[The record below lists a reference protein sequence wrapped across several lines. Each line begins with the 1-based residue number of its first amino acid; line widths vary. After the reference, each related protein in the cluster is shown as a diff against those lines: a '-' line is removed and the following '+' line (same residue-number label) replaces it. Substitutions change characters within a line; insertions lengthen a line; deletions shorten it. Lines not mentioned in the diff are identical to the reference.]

1 MILDIKL
8 MYLNYFKWC
17 FLIVFLSIAPLSVL
31 SQVPDKKIDSLSRL
45 IQTESGAR
53 KLDLMRDLIRLTLD
67 QDIDLALST
76 SKQALALSY
85 KMGDSL
91 RIVQFKRANGF
102 IYRKIDSLS
111 LSIKELNEG
120 LMIASRNNFDDD
132 QIKILNTLA
141 IVYSLN
147 GNHDKALSCHFKAIT
162 INEKLG
168 NKDELAITYNN
179 IGFVYFKL
187 RDYDRALE
195 FYNKSW
201 EVKKSISS
209 NYDLEHLFINIAL
222 CYNQQ
227 KNYEEAEKFI
237 RSALEI
243 CRNECSPTL
252 QLEADFSMGISLSGR
267 SKNNE
272 ALIYFEKALNLAQ
285 QNGEKRF
292 QIESLLNLAIVKEN
306 QGFQKEAI
314 EYLNE
319 AEKIANTTNYS
330 LSLIEVYKCFSK
342 IYSTQQDFANSSKYQ
357 AKYIQ
362 LKDSIYSDELIKNLA
377 KVQTNFA
384 ERENI
389 KTIQEK
395 DIKLELKQALI
406 DKQNSQYFFVIAI
419 AVLVL
424 ALAIVSLIAT
434 NKQQKANNEI
444 SKAKFV
450 IEEKNQQL
458 ASQNKELD
466 KRVRERTSDLLKS
479 TLMLTQVNKELDNFL
494 YKSSHDIRGPLMTFQ
509 GLCNLGLMETNDEV
523 VRNILE
529 KLLSH
534 SDKMAKILG
543 RLTTVGKINEAK
555 LNPATINFTELMDG
569 IVKSKEKICQEGGVE
584 VTYEVTGDDGKTISD
599 QFLLEIVIEN
609 LVDNGIKFYNNSIRV
624 KPYVKVTVI
633 KAGPQTII
641 KVEDNGI
648 GIVDVPVDTMFHM
661 FMRAS
666 ERSETGGVGL
676 YLAKVCTDKLG
687 GEIKME
693 KSTKDGT
700 IFTVVLP
707 SDISSIIA
715 KRKELEADL
724 LRLEQEALEDA
735 KKMKVTL

>member
-1 MILDIKL
+1 
-8 MYLNYFKWC
+8 MYLNRFKFFSFC
-17 FLIVFLSIAPLSVL
+17 IIICTLSAPTFAQSIERKV
-31 SQVPDKKIDSLSRL
+31 DSLSRL
-45 IQTESGAR
+45 IQSERGAK
-53 KLDLMRDLIRLTLD
+53 KLDLMRELVRVHLEDNIEESLNV
-67 QDIDLALST
+67 
-76 SKQALALSY
+76 SKQALALAY
-85 KMGDSL
+85 KLGDSL

-102 IYRKIDSLS
+102 IYRKLDSLT
-111 LSIKELNEG
+111 LSIRELNEG
-120 LMIASRNNFDDD
+120 LAIANRNNFNDD

-141 IVYSLN
+141 IAYSLN
-147 GNHDKALSCHFKAIT
+147 GTPDKALECHFKAIT
-162 INEKLG
+162 VNEKLG
-168 NKDELAITYNN
+168 NKEELSITYNN

-187 RDYDRALE
+187 KDYDRALE
-195 FYNKSW
+195 FYQKSL
-201 EVKKSISS
+201 ETKDSISS
-209 NYDLEHLFINIAL
+209 KYDLDRLLINMAL
-222 CYNQQ
+222 CYIQQKQYKDAEDYINKAIELCKVGCNSAVQIEAEFSLGVSLSEQQ
-227 KNYEEAEKFI
+227 KNDDAVLHFAK
-237 RSALEI
+237 S
-243 CRNECSPTL
+243 L
-252 QLEADFSMGISLSGR
+252 QLAKKF
-267 SKNNE
+267 
-272 ALIYFEKALNLAQ
+272 
-285 QNGEKRF
+285 GEKRF
-292 QIESLLNLAIVKEN
+292 QIESLLNLALVKERE
-306 QGFQKEAI
+306 GLKKEAI
-314 EYLNE
+314 DYLKE
-319 AEKIANTTNYS
+319 AEAIASSTNYT
-330 LSLIEVYKCFSK
+330 LSLIEVYKQFSK
-342 IYSTQQDFANSSKYQ
+342 IYQDEKDFANSSQYQ

-362 LKDSIYSDELIKNLA
+362 LKDSIFSDDLIKNLA

-384 ERENI
+384 ERENL

-395 DIKLELKQALI
+395 DLKLELKQALI
-406 DKQNSQYFFVIAI
+406 DKQNSQYFFIIAI
-419 AVLVL
+419 AILVL
-424 ALAIVSLIAT
+424 MLAIVSLIAT
-434 NKQQKANNEI
+434 RKQQKASSEI
-444 SKAKFV
+444 AKAKFV

-509 GLCNLGLMETNDEV
+509 GLCNLGLMESNDQV

-555 LNPATINFTELMDG
+555 IVPETIDFKKMLEE
-569 IVKSKEKICQEGGVE
+569 IIKAKEKLSSERGVE
-584 VTYEVTGDDGKTISD
+584 VSYELEGDGGKTISD
-599 QFLLEIVIEN
+599 RFLLEIVLEN
-609 LVDNGIKFYNNSIRV
+609 LIDNGIKFYNNSVRV
-624 KPYVKVTVI
+624 QPYVKATI
-633 KAGPQTII
+633 IQLNNQTII

-648 GIVDVPVDTMFHM
+648 GIVDVPADTMFHM

-724 LRLEQEALEDA
+724 LRLEQEALEDS
-735 KKMKVTL
+735 KKMKTSV

>member
-1 MILDIKL
+1 
-8 MYLNYFKWC
+8 MYLNRFKFFSFC
-17 FLIVFLSIAPLSVL
+17 MIMCTLSAPTFAQSIDRKV
-31 SQVPDKKIDSLSRL
+31 DSLSRL
-45 IQTESGAR
+45 IQSEKGTK
-53 KLDLMRDLIRLTLD
+53 KLDLMRELVRVHLD
-67 QDIDLALST
+67 NNIEESLNI
-76 SKQALALSY
+76 SKQALALAY
-85 KMGDSL
+85 DLGDSL

-102 IYRKIDSLS
+102 IYRKLDSLT
-111 LSIKELNEG
+111 LSIRELNEG
-120 LMIASRNNFDDD
+120 LAIANRNNFNDD

-141 IVYSLN
+141 IAYSLN
-147 GNHDKALSCHFKAIT
+147 GNPDKALECHFKAIT
-162 INEKLG
+162 VNEKLG
-168 NKDELAITYNN
+168 NKEELSITYNN

-187 RDYDRALE
+187 KDYDRALE
-195 FYNKSW
+195 FYRKSL
-201 EVKKSISS
+201 ETKNSISS
-209 NYDLEHLFINIAL
+209 KYDLDRLLINMAL
-222 CYNQQ
+222 CYIQQ
-227 KNYEEAEKFI
+227 KKYQEAEEYINKAI
-237 RSALEI
+237 DLCKVGCSSAVQIEAEFSLGVSLLEQKK
-243 CRNECSPTL
+243 NADAVLHFDKSF
-252 QLEADFSMGISLSGR
+252 QLAKQF
-267 SKNNE
+267 
-272 ALIYFEKALNLAQ
+272 
-285 QNGEKRF
+285 GEKRF
-292 QIESLLNLAIVKEN
+292 QIESLLNLALVKERE
-306 QGFQKEAI
+306 GLKSEAIDYLKEA
-314 EYLNE
+314 ES
-319 AEKIANTTNYS
+319 IASSTNYT
-330 LSLIEVYKCFSK
+330 LSLIEVYKQFSK
-342 IYSTQQDFANSSKYQ
+342 IYQDQKDFANSSQYQ

-362 LKDSIYSDELIKNLA
+362 LKDSIFSDDLIKNLA

-384 ERENI
+384 ERENL

-395 DIKLELKQALI
+395 DLKLELKQALI
-406 DKQNSQYFFVIAI
+406 DKQNSQYFFIVAIAI
-419 AVLVL
+419 LVL
-424 ALAIVSLIAT
+424 LLAIVSLLAT
-434 NKQQKANNEI
+434 HRQQKASNEI

-458 ASQNKELD
+458 ATQNKELD

-509 GLCNLGLMETNDEV
+509 GLCNLGLMESNDLV

-555 LNPATINFTELMDG
+555 
-569 IVKSKEKICQEGGVE
+569 IVPEAIDFKKMLEEIIKAKEKLSSERGVE
-584 VTYEVTGDDGKTISD
+584 VSYELEGDGGKTISD
-599 QFLLEIVIEN
+599 RFLLEIVIEN
-609 LVDNGIKFYNNSIRV
+609 LIDNGIKFYNNSVRV
-624 KPYVKVTVI
+624 KPYVKATI
-633 KAGPQTII
+633 IQIGNQTII

-648 GIVDVPVDTMFHM
+648 GIVDVPADTMFHM

-724 LRLEQEALEDA
+724 LRLEQEALEDS
-735 KKMKVTL
+735 KKMKTSV